1 MSYLH
6 SLSEVFYS
14 GIKFGRYDDMM
25 KILGIDEAGKG
36 PVIGPMCVAG
46 VKIDES
52 KINTLRNLG
61 VRDSKQMTA
70 KKREQM
76 AWQIKKYAD
85 AFFVFEISPSQI
97 DELRKIM
104 TMNEIMV
111 MAFSH
116 VLERMHPDKAFVD
129 AADINAERFGKNLLE
144 SYSKKD
150 ATAAKK
156 LTIVSKHKAD
166 TIYPI
171 VSAAS
176 IIAKVRRDELIEEMK
191 SKIGFDFGSGYPSDP
206 KTKQFLADWVKEHGS
221 LPDIV
226 RHSWKTAENA
236 LKQS

>member
-1 MSYLH
+1 MVYTMN
-6 SLSEVFYS
+6 V
-14 GIKFGRYDDMM
+14 
-25 KILGIDEAGKG
+25 LGIDEAGKG

-46 VKIDES
+46 VTIDES
-52 KINTLRNLG
+52 KLNTFRNLG
-61 VRDSKQMTA
+61 VKDSKQMTA
-70 KKREQM
+70 KRREQM

-85 AFFVFEISPSQI
+85 GFFVFEIGPSQI

-111 MAFSH
+111 MAFSR
-116 VLERMHPDKAFVD
+116 VIEKMHPDKAYVD
-129 AADINAERFGKNLLE
+129 AADVNSERFGKNILE
-144 SYSKKD
+144 TYSKMD
-150 ATAAKK
+150 AVAAKN
-156 LTIVSKHKAD
+156 LVVISRHKAD
-166 TIYPI
+166 ALFPI

-191 SKIGFDFGSGYPSDP
+191 KKIGIDFGSGYPSDL

-236 LKQS
+236 LKQR

>member
-1 MSYLH
+1 MN
-6 SLSEVFYS
+6 V
-14 GIKFGRYDDMM
+14 
-25 KILGIDEAGKG
+25 LGIDEAGKG

-46 VKIDES
+46 VMIDES
-52 KINTLRNLG
+52 KLNTFRNLG

-70 KKREQM
+70 KRREQM

-85 AFFVFEISPSQI
+85 GFFVFEIGPSQI

-111 MAFSH
+111 MAFSR
-116 VLERMHPDKAFVD
+116 VVEKMHPDKAYVD
-129 AADINAERFGKNLLE
+129 AADVNAERFGKNLLE
-144 SYSKKD
+144 TYSKTD
-150 ATAAKK
+150 AVAAKN
-156 LTIVSKHKAD
+156 LTIVSRHKAD
-166 TIYPI
+166 ALFPI

-191 SKIGFDFGSGYPSDP
+191 SKIGIDFGSGYPSDP

-236 LKQS
+236 LKQR

>member
-1 MSYLH
+1 MN
-6 SLSEVFYS
+6 V
-14 GIKFGRYDDMM
+14 
-25 KILGIDEAGKG
+25 LGIDEAGKG

-46 VKIDES
+46 VTIDES
-52 KINTLRNLG
+52 KLNTFRNLG
-61 VRDSKQMTA
+61 VKDSKQMTA
-70 KKREQM
+70 KRREQM

-85 AFFVFEISPSQI
+85 GFFVFEIGPSQI

-111 MAFSH
+111 MAFSR
-116 VLERMHPDKAFVD
+116 VIEKMHPDKAYVD
-129 AADINAERFGKNLLE
+129 AADVNSERFGKNILE
-144 SYSKKD
+144 TYSKMD
-150 ATAAKK
+150 AVAAKN
-156 LTIVSKHKAD
+156 LVVISRHKAD
-166 TIYPI
+166 ALFPI

-191 SKIGFDFGSGYPSDP
+191 KKIGIDFGSGYPSDL

-236 LKQS
+236 LKQR